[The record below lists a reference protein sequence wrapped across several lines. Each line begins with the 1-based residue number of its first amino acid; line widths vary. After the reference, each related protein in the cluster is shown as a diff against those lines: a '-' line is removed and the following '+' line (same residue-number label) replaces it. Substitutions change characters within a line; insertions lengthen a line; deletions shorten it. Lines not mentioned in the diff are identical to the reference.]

1 MTQER
6 EQAEL
11 VEFEIVRG
19 SEEALQSS
27 KETVRVVSPWQM
39 VRFALLGLAGLALFF
54 IVLGVGVMF
63 LIPVLVFLTI
73 TRLIGSIISTRSQRR

>member
-19 SEEALQSS
+19 SEEAVQSS
-27 KETVRVVSPWQM
+27 KETVRVVSRWQM
-39 VRFALLGLAGLALFF
+39 VRFALLGLAGLALFL

-73 TRLIGSIISTRSQRR
+73 TRLIGSIISTSSQRR